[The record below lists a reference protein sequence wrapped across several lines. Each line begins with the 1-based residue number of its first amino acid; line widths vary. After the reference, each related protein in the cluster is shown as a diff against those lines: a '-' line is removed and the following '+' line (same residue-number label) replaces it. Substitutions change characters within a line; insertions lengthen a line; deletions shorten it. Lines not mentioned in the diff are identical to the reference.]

1 MFQVSRVAYHPS
13 ARVFKTSYCMFNGLG
28 FFGCWEVDCFLL
40 SGVGDGMLFF
50 NALHDVLFM
59 SREAQ
64 GLDLGP
70 DFSGPYPQTHEV
82 Q

>member
-50 NALHDVLFM
+50 SMRFTM
-59 SREAQ
+59 SC
-64 GLDLGP
+64 LCLGKRKAW
-70 DFSGPYPQTHEV
+70 T
-82 Q
+82 